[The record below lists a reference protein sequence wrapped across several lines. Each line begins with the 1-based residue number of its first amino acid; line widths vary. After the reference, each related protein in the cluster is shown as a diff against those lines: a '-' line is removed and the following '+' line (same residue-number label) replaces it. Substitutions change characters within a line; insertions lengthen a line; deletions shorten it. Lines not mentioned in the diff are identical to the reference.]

1 MRLEY
6 ETELIKLRSRLA
18 EFVDCDTDDLVIVPN
33 ATMGV
38 NTALMSLTNEWQKGD
53 KLLYFDTTMY
63 VSPIYRFIILC

>member
-6 ETELIKLRSRLA
+6 EIQLIELRIRLA

-53 KLLYFDTTMY
+53 KLLYFDTTM
-63 VSPIYRFIILC
+63 